1 MPRQLPLAVLVLL
14 ALLLTGLALNAGGR
28 GTRGVAPSVRSARTS
43 ISSSPAHVD
52 LSAADE
58 SIVGARHRARPRTFP
73 PAAGTPAAARPFVLA
88 ANVRHPVP
96 LSADRIAG
104 VRDGL
109 RAFASYS
116 RAVLGTP
123 ISKPVTVVLAQRPR
137 CLWPQA
143 GAAGLAWGH
152 TICLFAHDPRYTDN
166 RVSGALI
173 AAHEAA
179 HVLLDAEAGCLR
191 PGRRM
196 PRWLIE
202 GMAEDLAWRA
212 VRPRADLASRRR
224 RALAQARLDRDRHP
238 RRLSYGDAELR
249 VLNLE
254 LDRPRTLVSF
264 CRSVDAG
271 MAWPVAAQRAFGHAA
286 DFI

>member
-1 MPRQLPLAVLVLL
+1 MLRQLPLAVLMLL
-14 ALLLTGLALNAGGR
+14 ALLLTGLALNAGEEVPR
-28 GTRGVAPSVRSARTS
+28 GATPSVPSPRAS
-43 ISSSPAHVD
+43 ISSSPAPSD
-52 LSAADE
+52 LSAAEE
-58 SIVGARHRARPRTFP
+58 SILGARHLARPQTFP
-73 PAAGTPAAARPFVLA
+73 PPAGTPSAARPFVLA
-88 ANVRHPVP
+88 ADVRHPVP
-96 LSADRIAG
+96 LSPVRIGG

-116 RAVLGTP
+116 RAVLGAP
-123 ISKPVTVVLAQRPR
+123 IRRPVTVVLAQRSR

-143 GAAGLAWGH
+143 GAAGVSWGH

-191 PGRRM
+191 PGGRM

-202 GMAEDLAWRA
+202 GMAEDLARRA
-212 VRPRADLASRRR
+212 VAPRADLPSRRR
-224 RALAQARLDRDRHP
+224 RALAQARLDHHFHP
-238 RRLSYGDAELR
+238 DRLSYGDAEYR

-254 LDRPRTLVSF
+254 LDRPRTLVRF
-264 CRSVDAG
+264 CQTVDAG
-271 MAWPVAAQRAFGHAA
+271 TPWPAAARQAFGPVAAY
-286 DFI
+286 I